1 MNDDQRQTRTD
12 GGSAAD
18 ATGAPEIIDPDEL
31 DALET
36 TPGIVRRVVFE
47 RPDLV
52 VGQSTIAAGSTT
64 GWHHH
69 GERDVFGYIVRG
81 EGLFEYGDGG
91 RLTGRAPAYFHVPA
105 GTLHR
110 ETNTGD
116 EDLVVAA
123 GFVGAGPV
131 VVNVDDADAA

>member
-1 MNDDQRQTRTD
+1 MNDDQRQTRAD
-12 GGSAAD
+12 GGSATD
-18 ATGAPEIIDPDEL
+18 ATGAPEIVDPDEL

-69 GERDVFGYIVRG
+69 GEREVFGYIVRG

-91 RLTGRAPAYFHVPA
+91 RLTGRGPAFFHVPA

-116 EDLVVAA
+116 EDMVVAA
-123 GFVGAGPV
+123 CFVGAGPV
-131 VVNVDDADAA
+131 VVNVDDPDAA